1 MSRKNQEQ
9 NEQGFTTRAIHS
21 GNEWNQTRGLTPPIF
36 QTSTF
41 TLENLEEGVKMGQ
54 AVAPPEFYTRWGN
67 PTTKQFEAVMAELEG
82 SEAALALSSGMG
94 AISALILSLLQ
105 AGDHLLVGRSIYSGV
120 HELANGILPRFGV
133 ESSAV
138 DASDLDALAA
148 AITPQTKALIVE
160 SPTNPTLEICDL
172 AKVAALCREKQVI
185 SIIDNT
191 FATPVNQNPIA
202 LGFDAV
208 VHAATKAIGGHSDVT
223 AGVICSTKEIIAGCW
238 GFLKILG
245 ASLSPFEAWLLLRG
259 LKTLELRV
267 LQQNAS
273 ALELARFLESRQDM
287 EKVNYPG
294 LQSHEAHELASAQM
308 SGFGG
313 MLSFELSGGVERG
326 MRFADQLAVI
336 QPAVSLG
343 GAESILQ
350 HPASMSHG
358 ALGEAELEKAGIAG
372 GLFRLSVGLE
382 NTSDLQADLEQAL
395 DGSATA

>member
-148 AITPQTKALIVE
+148 AITPRTKALIVE

-294 LQSHEAHELASAQM
+294 LESHEAHELASAQM

-395 DGSATA
+395 DSSTRA

>member
-1 MSRKNQEQ
+1 MSTKKQDHE
-9 NEQGFTTRAIHS
+9 EQGFTTRAIHS
-21 GNEWNQTRGLTPPIF
+21 GNEWNSTNALTSPIF

-41 TLENLEEGVKMGQ
+41 TLEDLEEGARMGQ
-54 AVAPPEFYTRWGN
+54 AIAPAEFYTRWGN
-67 PTTKQFEAVMAELEG
+67 PTTKQFEAIMCELEG
-82 SEAALALSSGMG
+82 SEAALALASGMG
-94 AISALILSLLQ
+94 AISALLLSLLQ

-138 DASDLDALAA
+138 DPSDLDALGA
-148 AITPQTKALIVE
+148 AITPGTKVLIVE

-172 AKVAALCREKQVI
+172 EKVASLCREKQVL
-185 SIIDNT
+185 SVIDNT
-191 FATPVNQNPIA
+191 FATPVNQNPLA

-223 AGVICSTKEIIAGCW
+223 AGVICSSEKIIGGCW

-267 LQQNAS
+267 LRQNQS
-273 ALELARFLESRQDM
+273 ALDLSRFLESRGDV

-294 LQSHEAHELASAQM
+294 LESHAGHELAASQM

-326 MRFADQLAVI
+326 MHFAKQLRII
-336 QPAVSLG
+336 QSAVSLG

-358 ALGEAELEKAGIAG
+358 ALGSRELEKAGITG

-382 NTSDLQADLEQAL
+382 NIDDLQGDLQQAL
-395 DGSATA
+395 DNSATA

>member
-9 NEQGFTTRAIHS
+9 EDQGFTTRAIHS
-21 GNEWNQTRGLTPPIF
+21 GNEWNRTRGLTPPIF

-67 PTTKQFEAVMAELEG
+67 PTTKQFEAIMAELEG

-105 AGDHLLVGRSIYSGV
+105 SGDHLLVGRSIYSGV
-120 HELANGILPRFGV
+120 HELANGILPRYGV
-133 ESSAV
+133 ESSAL

-148 AITPQTKALIVE
+148 AITPRTKALIVE
-160 SPTNPTLEICDL
+160 SPTNPTLEVCDL
-172 AKVAALCREKQVI
+172 EKVAALCREKQVL

-191 FATPVNQNPIA
+191 FATPVNQNPIS

-223 AGVICSTKEIIAGCW
+223 AGVICSTEELLAGCG

-267 LQQNAS
+267 LRQNES
-273 ALELARFLESRQDM
+273 ALQLARFLESRQDM

-294 LQSHEAHELASAQM
+294 LESHAAHELASSQM

-313 MLSFELSGGVERG
+313 LLSFELSGGVERG
-326 MRFADQLAVI
+326 MRFAGELQVI

-350 HPASMSHG
+350 PPASMSHG
-358 ALGEAELEKAGIAG
+358 ALGEEELEKAGIAG

-395 DGSATA
+395 DSSRTS

>member
-9 NEQGFTTRAIHS
+9 DEQGFTTRAIHS
-21 GNEWNQTRGLTPPIF
+21 GNEGNQTRGLTPPIF

-54 AVAPPEFYTRWGN
+54 TVAPPEFYTRWGN
-67 PTTKQFEAVMAELEG
+67 PTTKQFEAVMAELEEA
-82 SEAALALSSGMG
+82 EAALALSSGMG
-94 AISALILSLLQ
+94 AISTLILSLLQ

-148 AITPQTKALIVE
+148 AITPRTKALIVE
-160 SPTNPTLEICDL
+160 SPTNPTLEICAL
-172 AKVAALCREKQVI
+172 EKVAALCREKQVV

-223 AGVICSTKEIIAGCW
+223 AGVICSTEEIIAGCW

-267 LQQNAS
+267 LRQNAS

-294 LQSHEAHELASAQM
+294 LESHAAHGLASSQM

-326 MRFADQLAVI
+326 MRFADQLQVI

-382 NTSDLQADLEQAL
+382 NTRDLQADLEHAL
-395 DGSATA
+395 DSSKTA

>member
-1 MSRKNQEQ
+1 M
-9 NEQGFTTRAIHS
+9 NEKHSDKKFETRAVWS
-21 GNEWNQTRGLTPPIF
+21 GTQNIEGSAVTPIF
-36 QTSTF
+36 STA
-41 TLENLEEGVKMGQ
+41 TYQLTDERYAGWAAGAQHTALYSRLSSINSEGVAMKLAQ
-54 AVAPPEFYTRWGN
+54 
-67 PTTKQFEAVMAELEG
+67 LEG
-82 SEAALALSSGMG
+82 AEDGETFASGMA
-94 AISALILSLLQ
+94 AISTTLMSLLSK
-105 AGDHLLVGRSIYSGV
+105 GDHMIASADCYGGAYGLMV
-120 HELANGILPRFGV
+120 EDLPRFGIEVTMADMRDPASYEAAIQENTKILYV
-133 ESSAV
+133 ETITNPV
-138 DASDLDALAA
+138 IKVCDLEAMAALA
-148 AITPQTKALIVE
+148 KKHNLIAV
-160 SPTNPTLEICDL
+160 
-172 AKVAALCREKQVI
+172 V
-185 SIIDNT
+185 DNT

-223 AGVICSTKEIIAGCW
+223 AGVICSTEEIIAGCW

-267 LQQNAS
+267 LRQNQS
-273 ALELARFLESRQDM
+273 ALELARFLESREDI

-294 LQSHEAHELASAQM
+294 LESHLAHELASSQM

-326 MRFADQLAVI
+326 MSFADQLAVI

-358 ALGEAELEKAGIAG
+358 ALGEEELRKAGISG

-382 NTSDLQADLEQAL
+382 NPGDLETDLQQAL
-395 DGSATA
+395 DKSKAN

>member
-1 MSRKNQEQ
+1 MSRKNQRQ

-148 AITPQTKALIVE
+148 AITPRTKALIVE

-294 LQSHEAHELASAQM
+294 LESHEAHELASAQM

-395 DGSATA
+395 DSSATA

>member
-9 NEQGFTTRAIHS
+9 DEQGFTTRAIHS

-54 AVAPPEFYTRWGN
+54 TVAPPEFYTRWGN
-67 PTTKQFEAVMAELEG
+67 PTTKQFEAVMAELEEA
-82 SEAALALSSGMG
+82 EAALALSSGMG
-94 AISALILSLLQ
+94 AISTLILSLLQ

-148 AITPQTKALIVE
+148 AITPRTKALIVE

-172 AKVAALCREKQVI
+172 EKVAALCREKQVV

-223 AGVICSTKEIIAGCW
+223 AGVICSTEEIIAGCW

-267 LQQNAS
+267 LRQNAS

-294 LQSHEAHELASAQM
+294 LESHAAHGLASSQM

-326 MRFADQLAVI
+326 MRFADQLQVI

-382 NTSDLQADLEQAL
+382 NTCDLQADLEHAL
-395 DGSATA
+395 DSSKTA

>member
-1 MSRKNQEQ
+1 MSRKNQRQ

-148 AITPQTKALIVE
+148 AITPRTKALIVE

-172 AKVAALCREKQVI
+172 EKVAALCREKQVI

-245 ASLSPFEAWLLLRG
+245 AS
-259 LKTLELRV
+259 
-267 LQQNAS
+267 
-273 ALELARFLESRQDM
+273 
-287 EKVNYPG
+287 
-294 LQSHEAHELASAQM
+294 
-308 SGFGG
+308 
-313 MLSFELSGGVERG
+313 
-326 MRFADQLAVI
+326 
-336 QPAVSLG
+336 
-343 GAESILQ
+343 
-350 HPASMSHG
+350 
-358 ALGEAELEKAGIAG
+358 
-372 GLFRLSVGLE
+372 
-382 NTSDLQADLEQAL
+382 
-395 DGSATA
+395 